1 MSNQK
6 QRNSLGIEMIEDLQK
21 AINEIDYEKIRVLA
35 ISSSDPAIFSSG
47 HNLKELT
54 TENGTEL
61 HAKIFKKFTKLCLN
75 LKNLPIP
82 TIAEVAG
89 LAAAAGLQLA
99 ASCDILIA
107 SNKASFSTPG
117 VKFGVFCTTPGVAL
131 SRNTSQK
138 LAAKMLF
145 TGEAIKADEAL
156 LHGLVSEIV
165 EPEKLE
171 LRVNEISKSISL
183 NSRPVLK
190 LGKKGFYEHIEKSD
204 LSFAYTLAEACMLE
218 NLTIADTQMGLKS
231 FANKKKPIW
240 SHQDT
245 RIKPS

>member
-1 MSNQK
+1 
-6 QRNSLGIEMIEDLQK
+6 MIEDLQK

-107 SNKASFSTPG
+107 SKKASFSTPG
-117 VKFGVFCTTPGVAL
+117 VKFGVNFMF
-131 SRNTSQK
+131 
-138 LAAKMLF
+138 KM
-145 TGEAIKADEAL
+145 EIKQIIL
-156 LHGLVSEIV
+156 LYKFFIRFFAQLLV
-165 EPEKLE
+165 L
-171 LRVNEISKSISL
+171 
-183 NSRPVLK
+183 
-190 LGKKGFYEHIEKSD
+190 H
-204 LSFAYTLAEACMLE
+204 
-218 NLTIADTQMGLKS
+218 
-231 FANKKKPIW
+231 
-240 SHQDT
+240 
-245 RIKPS
+245 